1 MPNPYNPNPYNEDQD
16 RARQQ
21 PLYDQPGGPRQDA
34 SQEYHKGCLL
44 YTSPS
49 PRD

>member
-21 PLYDQPGGPRQDA
+21 PLYDQSGKTPARNTTKGMVCSKSPGG
-34 SQEYHKGCLL
+34 
-44 YTSPS
+44 
-49 PRD
+49 

>member
-21 PLYDQPGGPRQDA
+21 PLYDQPGMLRKIIFIQSAQTHPAFQW
-34 SQEYHKGCLL
+34 L
-44 YTSPS
+44 SP
-49 PRD
+49 

>member
-21 PLYDQPGGPRQDA
+21 PLYDQPGGLRQDA
-34 SQEYHKGCLL
+34 SKEYTKGMVCSK
-44 YTSPS
+44 SPGG
-49 PRD
+49 

>member
-21 PLYDQPGGPRQDA
+21 PLYHQPGGSWQDA
-34 SQEYHKGCLL
+34 SQEYHKGDGVFQI
-44 YTSPS
+44 PGG
-49 PRD
+49 

>member
-21 PLYDQPGGPRQDA
+21 PLYDQPSGPGKTPARNTTKGMVCSKSPGG
-34 SQEYHKGCLL
+34 
-44 YTSPS
+44 
-49 PRD
+49 